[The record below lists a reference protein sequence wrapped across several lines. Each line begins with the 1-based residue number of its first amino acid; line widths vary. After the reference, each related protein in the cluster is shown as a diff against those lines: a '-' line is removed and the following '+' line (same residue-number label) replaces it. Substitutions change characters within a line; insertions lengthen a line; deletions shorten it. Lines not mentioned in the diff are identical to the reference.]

1 MWLSKY
7 HWPERAPDAAAAG
20 ELPAAAGATL
30 RRARPQRP
38 GAFQN
43 VIRLMASGQLNLRP
57 MISAAVPLDQA
68 PAAFKRL
75 ESCADAKILIQPNGG
90 Q

>member
-1 MWLSKY
+1 
-7 HWPERAPDAAAAG
+7 
-20 ELPAAAGATL
+20 
-30 RRARPQRP
+30 
-38 GAFQN
+38 
-43 VIRLMASGQLNLRP
+43 MASGQLNLRP